1 MFAFLSS
8 AGCPTRTLYVVSKP
22 WKLSYNTNLPSLW
35 SEFCTYFTV
44 HEIIMNTQIALLL
57 STQTAQTYYPHN
69 SSLQPLVLCSQMPY
83 REDTYFYLYLKWVMG
98 FNEIGLRLTSI
109 GIGLDPCVTS
119 SHDYQKNL
127 SSTKPVIH
135 KWNVQVGLQGYNAN
149 ASIKRCKYITF
160 PVIPVKSFCAVG
172 RWRWPGHNRCYGVCW
187 PKLLRCLVW
196 GSDEVMRL
204 FSLLIVRFFEV
215 FHAWIS

>member
-1 MFAFLSS
+1 M
-8 AGCPTRTLYVVSKP
+8 
-22 WKLSYNTNLPSLW
+22 
-35 SEFCTYFTV
+35 
-44 HEIIMNTQIALLL
+44 
-57 STQTAQTYYPHN
+57 AQTYYQHN
-69 SSLQPLVLCSQMPY
+69 SSLQPLVLCSRMPY
-83 REDTYFYLYLKWVMG
+83 REDTYFYLYLYKVKWVMS
-98 FNEIGLRLTSI
+98 FNEIGFMHTSI

-119 SHDYQKNL
+119 SHDCQKNL

-135 KWNVQVGLQGYNAN
+135 KWNVQVGLQGCNAN

-160 PVIPVKSFCAVG
+160 PVIPDKSFCAVG